1 MADEY
6 RDLSEVI
13 DESKLSKNKVT
24 IKELHEAMLNLTK
37 LLNDMFIMFQKASG
51 KTKSGQKLEHDAHN
65 NIISR
70 LDEVVEENR
79 TIAESVVALADLI
92 KKMHQ
97 DRSVT
102 HPHPQ
107 QPRSPIGMPQPQRPI
122 PPQGLSSHGMHQA
135 PNREMTPPGLHS
147 GPSMPPPG
155 LHQAPSREMP
165 PQREIPP
172 PGGMPPPGLH
182 PGPSMPPPG
191 MPPRPPQGPPGIP
204 PGMAPPPPA
213 IHPQGPPPT
222 MPDITDLDEPLPF
235 EDHKEKKGLLGL
247 FKKKE

>member
-97 DRSVT
+97 DRPT
-102 HPHPQ
+102 HHTPQ
-107 QPRSPIGMPQPQRPI
+107 QPRPPLGMPQPQRPI
-122 PPQGLSSHGMHQA
+122 PPHGLSPHGMHQGPPHQQSGMPPPGLHPSQTPGTPPGLHQA
-135 PNREMTPPGLHS
+135 PPREMPPPRGMPPPGLHS
-147 GPSMPPPG
+147 GPSMPP
-155 LHQAPSREMP
+155 Q
-165 PQREIPP
+165 
-172 PGGMPPPGLH
+172 
-182 PGPSMPPPG
+182 G

-204 PGMAPPPPA
+204 PGMAPPPGAP
-213 IHPQGPPPT
+213 PQGPPPA
-222 MPDITDLDEPLPF
+222 MPDLTDLDEPLPF
-235 EDHKEKKGLLGL
+235 EEHKEKKGLLGL